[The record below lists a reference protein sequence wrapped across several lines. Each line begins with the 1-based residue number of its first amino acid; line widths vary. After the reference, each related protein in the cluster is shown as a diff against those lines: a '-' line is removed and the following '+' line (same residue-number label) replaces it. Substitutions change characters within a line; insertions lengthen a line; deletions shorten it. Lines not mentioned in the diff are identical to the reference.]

1 MFQARCRATVNE
13 RCRNVTAATEDQHPT
28 NHGCRPFAVGA
39 HHRPQSVT
47 LSPRPRRLYAIST
60 RMLIFLSL
68 LCGIAILV
76 AFAVQ
81 VTLT

>member
-1 MFQARCRATVNE
+1 MV
-13 RCRNVTAATEDQHPT
+13 
-28 NHGCRPFAVGA
+28 
-39 HHRPQSVT
+39 S
-47 LSPRPRRLYAIST
+47 IST

-81 VTLT
+81 ITLS

>member
-1 MFQARCRATVNE
+1 M
-13 RCRNVTAATEDQHPT
+13 
-28 NHGCRPFAVGA
+28 
-39 HHRPQSVT
+39 
-47 LSPRPRRLYAIST
+47 ST

-81 VTLT
+81 VTLS